1 MRTKICTSPKQAKK
15 FIKLGIDENTADM
28 IFNALEQPYV
38 RDYSEPL
45 DEYHTACWSLSALL
59 NILHNYTLQT
69 TANGKVFVVCDNEKP
84 IISGI
89 YNNPV
94 DACVNAIIKLKEMKL
109 I

>member
-1 MRTKICTSPKQAKK
+1 MKNKICTSRKQAKK
-15 FIKLGIDENTADM
+15 LIKSGIDENTADM
-28 IFNALEQPYV
+28 TFNVFDWPFV
-38 RDYSEPL
+38 RDDDEEL
-45 DEYHTACWSLSALL
+45 DEYNTPCWSLSALL

-69 TANGKVFVVCDNEKP
+69 TTNEKVFVVCDNEKP

-94 DACVNAIIKLKEMKL
+94 DACVNTIIRLKEMKL